1 MDDPSAE
8 PNTNID
14 TYTIKD
20 ILTLLNL
27 PPATNG
33 TYLTETQV
41 NQASSKIINK
51 LNREKKYTLADFFEK
66 ARVKLLK
73 SLQQTQINSY
83 NEDGSE
89 EEEEED
95 EEEETDDDYDTT
107 YPPTTALPPLHA
119 PQTLN
124 PNEMNKY
131 TNREHQVKVQN
142 ATSHFAMNQER
153 LGIVES
159 YPVPVL
165 QGTLNPNLTNIVN
178 RTVSI
183 DSQYRQNILPY
194 AGSDQNLPAYNT
206 DYTLD
211 LTDTL
216 TNVLSLTLN
225 SIHIPTTWYVFDKV
239 AYGNTCFDCS
249 GHLISIQSGNYKAIE
264 LVNALNASIS
274 SFPDIS
280 NIDLSYNVNTNK
292 VSFIN
297 TSPTQ
302 AVTLTFYQSSSALC
316 STTGCGAGQKINQHL
331 GWNLGFRI
339 EPDAL
344 TGNVT
349 LVLPPGITQADAPLN
364 VYGSKYFLL
373 VIDDYNNNHLNQ
385 GLVNINATVSKLD
398 VPQYYNNYVKN
409 QKSSV
414 SEFSCTNVSV
424 NGSTITVPTLR
435 QTFPR
440 NLTQAQLYTTNEI
453 LSNRKMT
460 LNNRTSGATNSDV
473 LALLPLIGISALR
486 PDPFILLG
494 TSLQES
500 KRTYFGPVTIERMR
514 VRLLDDRGNLVN
526 LNDNDW
532 SFSLITE
539 QLYQY

>member
-1 MDDPSAE
+1 MDDPSSQ

-66 ARVKLLK
+66 ARVKVLK
-73 SLQQTQINSY
+73 SLQQTQTNSY
-83 NEDGSE
+83 NEDGA
-89 EEEEED
+89 EED
-95 EEEETDDDYDTT
+95 EDEEATDDEYDTT

-142 ATSHFAMNQER
+142 ETSHFVMNQER

-159 YPVPVL
+159 HPVSVL
-165 QGTLNPNLTNIVN
+165 QGTLNPNLTNIVK

-194 AGSDQNLPAYNT
+194 AVNDQNLPAYNT

-216 TNVLSLTLN
+216 SNVLSLTLN
-225 SIHIPTTWYVFDKV
+225 SIHIPTTWYVFDAV
-239 AYGNTCFDCS
+239 AYGNTCFECS
-249 GHLISIQSGNYKAIE
+249 GHTISIASGNYKAIE
-264 LVNALNASIS
+264 LVNALNTSIET
-274 SFPDIS
+274 FTDIS
-280 NIDLSYNVNTNK
+280 NIDLSYNINTNK

-297 TSPTQ
+297 TSSTHP
-302 AVTLTFYQSSSALC
+302 VTLTFYQSGSALC
-316 STTGCGAGQKINQHL
+316 STNGCGAGQKINQHL

-349 LVLPPGITQADAPLN
+349 LVLPPAQTTQADVPLN

-373 VIDDYNNNHLNQ
+373 AIDDYNNNHLNQ
-385 GLVNINATVSKLD
+385 GLVNISTTVSKLD
-398 VPQYYNNYVKN
+398 VPQYYNNYIKN

-414 SEFSCTNVSV
+414 SEFSCTNVNV
-424 NGSTITVPTLR
+424 NGATVTVPTLR

-453 LSNRKMT
+453 LANRKMT
-460 LNNRTSGATNSDV
+460 LNNRTSGATNSDIF
-473 LALLPLIGISALR
+473 ALLPLVGITALR
-486 PDPFILLG
+486 PDPFILIG
-494 TSLQES
+494 TSLQEA
-500 KRTYFGPVTIERMR
+500 KRIYFGPVTIERMR
-514 VRLLDDRGNLVN
+514 VRLLDDRGNLIN

-532 SFSLITE
+532 SFSLIAE